1 MAAVTK
7 SPVVRLFWKAHRFL
21 LRVTRGRLFTRIGS
35 GRQLLLT
42 TRGRKSGEL
51 RSVALSY
58 MRDAERWIVIAS
70 NAGEDRHPAW
80 WLNLQSDQNATVTV
94 EGESFPVTAHELDE
108 PERSE
113 VFSRFVAELDESY
126 LEYQRRTTRRLP
138 IVVLTKTTL

>member
-7 SPVVRLFWKAHRFL
+7 SPVVRLFWKVHRFL
-21 LRVTRGRLFTRIGS
+21 LRITRGRLFTRLGP

-58 MRDAERWIVIAS
+58 MKDAERWIVIAS

-80 WLNLQSDQNATVTV
+80 WLNLQSDRNATITV

-108 PERSE
+108 PERRE

-138 IVVLTKTTL
+138 IVVLTKITL